1 MSARTVIPA
10 GLHAR
15 GDCLLP
21 IRAVP
26 KHAPTALRT
35 PAHRH
40 SHAADNARR
49 SSLPFAAVVGALRR
63 LSRGFSSM
71 THSILAPL
79 LLALLLGGCGRSDEH
94 RHAHAGGE
102 AGHGEQG
109 RQHADEAAKGTHGGR
124 LLSQD
129 GDSVELTIAEDGG
142 PPTFQAWLY
151 RDGQPLPA
159 TAGSVEI
166 RTTRLGGK
174 VDAFALRAH
183 RDGSLLA
190 ASAVGEPHSFDVD
203 VRATVQGKTHRWS
216 YPSYEG
222 RTTIAPTIAQE
233 AGIRVAPVG
242 AGSIAD
248 QHEVQGLL
256 TPAEGAQAQ
265 ATARFPGPVRSLRAN
280 VGDQVR
286 AGQVLAT
293 VESNLSLTTYT
304 ITAPIGG
311 TVLART
317 ISLGSTASEGQAL
330 FEIADLS
337 TLWVDLHIFGADAG
351 HITAGAP
358 VTVTRISD
366 GAVAQSTLERVL
378 PGTATASQSTVA
390 RAVLRNADGLWRP
403 GSAVKAR
410 VTVAQQPAAMVVPV
424 GALQRFGDWDVV
436 FVRVGDVY
444 EARPVRLGARDAQ
457 QVEVVLGVSPGD
469 TVVVEQS
476 YLVKADIEKSGASH
490 DH

>member
-1 MSARTVIPA
+1 MTTTIRLYAR
-10 GLHAR
+10 LHAILSTSA
-15 GDCLLP
+15 D
-21 IRAVP
+21 
-26 KHAPTALRT
+26 PTCIAAAARLRT
-35 PAHRH
+35 AACTRPYRTPPRPSFAVSLGAVRRH
-40 SHAADNARR
+40 SK
-49 SSLPFAAVVGALRR
+49 
-63 LSRGFSSM
+63 GFPSM
-71 THSILAPL
+71 KPSILAPL
-79 LLALLLGGCGRSDEH
+79 LLALLLGACGRADD
-94 RHAHAGGE
+94 HAQGHAGSE
-102 AGHGEQG
+102 AGHAEEGSGAE
-109 RQHADEAAKGTHGGR
+109 HADEAKGKHGGR

-129 GDSVELTIAEDGG
+129 GDSVELAIAEDGR

-151 RDGQPLPA
+151 RDGKPLPA
-159 TAGSVEI
+159 SAGSVQV

-174 VDAFALRAH
+174 VDTYALRAQA
-183 RDGSLLA
+183 DGSLLA
-190 ASAVGEPHSFDVD
+190 ASEVGEPHSFDVD
-203 VRATVQGKTHRWS
+203 VRASVQGKTHRWTYS
-216 YPSYEG
+216 SYEG
-222 RTTIAPTIAQE
+222 RTTIAARIAQD

-293 VESNLSLTTYT
+293 VESNLSLTTYSV
-304 ITAPIGG
+304 TAPISG
-311 TVLART
+311 TVLARNA
-317 ISLGSTASEGQAL
+317 SLGSNAGEGQAL

-337 TLWVDLHIFGADAG
+337 NLWVDLHIFGADAG
-351 HITAGAP
+351 HIAAGAP

-366 GAVAQSTLERVL
+366 GVVAQTTLERVL

-390 RAVLRNADGLWRP
+390 RAVLRNTDGSWRP

-410 VTVAQQPAAMVVPV
+410 VTVAQQPATMVVPV
-424 GALQRFGDWDVV
+424 GALQQFRDWEVV

-444 EARPVRLGARDAQ
+444 EARPVTLGARDAQ
-457 QVEVVLGVSPGD
+457 QVQVVSGLAVGD